1 MQINQPTGSSSYE
14 SLSPPSPVDAEH
26 GSHSIKEFRLRVKV
40 PAGRL
45 PDVARTLRL
54 IPEKFEEVELRL
66 EVIAH
71 RGNITKQLL
80 QNTIE
85 EGLRQVGCDIEEWK
99 PVEDA

>member
-1 MQINQPTGSSSYE
+1 
-14 SLSPPSPVDAEH
+14 VDAKH
-26 GSHSIKEFRLRVKV
+26 GSHSIREFRLRVKV

>member
-1 MQINQPTGSSSYE
+1 
-14 SLSPPSPVDAEH
+14 
-26 GSHSIKEFRLRVKV
+26 
-40 PAGRL
+40 
-45 PDVARTLRL
+45 
-54 IPEKFEEVELRL
+54 L

-85 EGLRQVGCDIEEWK
+85 EGLRQVGCDIEEWN

>member
-1 MQINQPTGSSSYE
+1 
-14 SLSPPSPVDAEH
+14 VDAEH
-26 GSHSIKEFRLRVKV
+26 GSRSIREFRLRVKV